1 MRRPRG
7 PAARRKRL
15 LEVQLGGSVWCLWY
29 CPWTGCGL
37 PCLRPTHPWRQGDP
51 DWVAWEEDLKM
62 KRPDVVVSAG
72 KSVDRV
78 EPPKQLAKLP
88 HLAELLVQPAW
99 DDQVH
104 KGERGALLFIS
115 STGALRLILKV
126 ENPPLKLSVTG
137 RTWDEVWAAAEALL
151 RSEDV
156 PWEQDEPRQPKGKR
170 K

>member
-1 MRRPRG
+1 
-7 PAARRKRL
+7 
-15 LEVQLGGSVWCLWY
+15 
-29 CPWTGCGL
+29 
-37 PCLRPTHPWRQGDP
+37 
-51 DWVAWEEDLKM
+51 M